1 MPKSNKKL
9 RENKLSSAEPKRKIN
24 YQCGKCD
31 KRYITKISLK
41 QHIAMKHLETMYSC
55 GVCDQTYRKVLEIKE
70 HMTSVHPEKRDM
82 VTTYCGECQTDF
94 PNDLNY
100 KHLMRVHRALY
111 TRKVYEDGKA
121 RKLPSNGIKTTFDFL
136 DLNVS
141 GVCYFC
147 NSSLSKAETDSH
159 ILTTHF
165 KVTYTCSK
173 CGEEKA
179 TRNKMYSHIKEAH
192 LTKSVSFPVTL
203 EECLLQSCGLCDYK
217 AKYQEFANHIK
228 EHETEMLAAEYS
240 YKSCSF
246 CDFKHISQ
254 RRLESHIAKKH
265 EHNSP
270 FICDVCDF
278 PSRNKKCLADHYK
291 THHPEYKFCKCKLCG
306 FESSHYPALWRH
318 HREIHE
324 QFTHLKCKI
333 CCAIF
338 KRNENLQ
345 LHIENMHKIVEESEK
360 ENYCDE
366 DHGTGYDELQEQA
379 GAGEGGEKAEG
390 PRSVGL
396 GADEY

>member
-111 TRKVYEDGKA
+111 TRKH
-121 RKLPSNGIKTTFDFL
+121 
-136 DLNVS
+136 
-141 GVCYFC
+141 
-147 NSSLSKAETDSH
+147 SS
-159 ILTTHF
+159 
-165 KVTYTCSK
+165 
-173 CGEEKA
+173 
-179 TRNKMYSHIKEAH
+179 
-192 LTKSVSFPVTL
+192 
-203 EECLLQSCGLCDYK
+203 
-217 AKYQEFANHIK
+217 
-228 EHETEMLAAEYS
+228 
-240 YKSCSF
+240 
-246 CDFKHISQ
+246 
-254 RRLESHIAKKH
+254 
-265 EHNSP
+265 

-278 PSRNKKCLADHYK
+278 PSRNKQCLTDHYK

-318 HREIHE
+318 HREVHE
-324 QFTHLKCKI
+324 QFTHFKCKI

-345 LHIENMHKIVEESEK
+345 IHIENMHKLVEESER

-366 DHGTGYDELQEQA
+366 NLQDHGTGYDELQDQA
-379 GAGEGGEKAEG
+379 GAGEGEGGEKAG
-390 PRSVGL
+390 GLRSVGA
-396 GADEY
+396 GE